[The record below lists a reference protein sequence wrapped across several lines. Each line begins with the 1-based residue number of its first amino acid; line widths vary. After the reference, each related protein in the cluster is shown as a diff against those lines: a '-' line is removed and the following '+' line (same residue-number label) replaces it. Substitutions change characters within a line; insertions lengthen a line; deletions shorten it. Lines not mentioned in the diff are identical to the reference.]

1 MATTRTL
8 VLMRHGKSGYPD
20 GVPDHERPLAPRGQR
35 EAALAG
41 AWITEHVGTVDA
53 VLCSTALRTRET
65 LAATGLGDA
74 PTRFER
80 DIYGGSADEIIDEIR
95 LADTYFAGTNTADV
109 TVSTLLVVGHEP
121 GIPWTALELAVD
133 DDTDVAREVRHRFPT
148 SAIAVLTTE
157 SSWAELAAGTATI
170 TEFCI
175 PRADQ

>member
-20 GVPDHERPLAPRGQR
+20 GIPDHERPLAARGRR
-35 EAALAG
+35 EAGLAG
-41 AWITEHVGTVDA
+41 AWITEHVGPVDA

-65 LAATGLGDA
+65 LVATGLGDA

-95 LADTYFAGTNTADV
+95 LADTYFAGSNTADV
-109 TVSTLLVVGHEP
+109 AVSTLLVVGHEP
-121 GIPWTALELAVD
+121 GIPWTALELATD

-157 SSWAELAAGTATI
+157 ASWAELAAGTATI

-175 PRADQ
+175 PRAEQ

>member
-35 EAALAG
+35 EAGLAG
-41 AWITEHVGTVDA
+41 AWITEHVGSVDA

-80 DIYGGSADEIIDEIR
+80 DIYGGSADEIIDEIK
-95 LADTYFAGTNTADV
+95 LADTYFDDV

-157 SSWAELAAGTATI
+157 CSWAELAASTATI

-175 PRADQ
+175 PRADSVGA